1 VKFQAARPFII
12 ALVSGAAFEGCSVF
26 WVRLAIHGTP
36 MQTALV
42 SCVQALAQ
50 VLGIGESVRNWRVAP
65 FFIAGYGIGSYLA
78 MLFT

>member
-1 VKFQAARPFII
+1 MKLGRSCII
-12 ALVSGAAFEGCSVF
+12 ALLSGAAYEGCSVI
-26 WVRLAIHGTP
+26 WVHRATHGTP

-65 FFIAGYGIGSYLA
+65 FFILGYGIGSYTA
-78 MLFT
+78 MLLA